1 MLNKPN
7 KPTKP
12 YDILIER
19 AHHYCKVKRFTENIA
34 TMFNQK
40 NESLLCSKYLDI
52 EKKMFLLDAN
62 KKMVKFCKFVQSFMS
77 DQDIT
82 I

>member
-34 TMFNQK
+34 TMFN
-40 NESLLCSKYLDI
+40 
-52 EKKMFLLDAN
+52 
-62 KKMVKFCKFVQSFMS
+62 
-77 DQDIT
+77 
-82 I
+82 